1 MSFNIYLA
9 SPRWYCAWVDRAIQI
24 LDGALKKYG
33 SPIYV
38 NHEIIHNKYIVNFF
52 EKRGAIFEENLDNI
66 PKGSIIIFSAH
77 GVWPDF
83 RAEVKERW
91 LKYIDAT
98 CPLVTKVHTEA
109 KHFVK
114 DGYEIIYIG
123 KKNHQEAIWVKN
135 ENPNKT
141 YVVYNKD
148 DVDNLS
154 WLEWKKLALLTQTTL
169 SVDDTTALIEYIK
182 ELYPDIDLPRAKDIC
197 YATTNRQAAVK
208 EMTQYIDTLL
218 IVGSESSSNSN
229 KLRDIGEKKWINSYL
244 IDTFEDIDESIFD
257 NLENI
262 WVSSWASGPEKLVQ
276 EVLEYLKSKGWIMK
290 DELKTIEEN
299 MVFAYNLELK

>member
-1 MSFNIYLA
+1 
-9 SPRWYCAWVDRAIQI
+9 
-24 LDGALKKYG
+24 LKR
-33 SPIYV
+33 I
-38 NHEIIHNKYIVNFF
+38 
-52 EKRGAIFEENLDNI
+52 
-66 PKGSIIIFSAH
+66 SIIF
-77 GVWPDF
+77 
-83 RAEVKERW
+83 
-91 LKYIDAT
+91 LK
-98 CPLVTKVHTEA
+98 
-109 KHFVK
+109 VK

-123 KKNHQEAIWVKN
+123 KKNHQEALWVKN
-135 ENPNKT
+135 ENPDKT
-141 YVVYNKD
+141 YVVYNKE
-148 DVDNLS
+148 DVDRLS

-182 ELYPDIDLPRAKDIC
+182 TLYPDIDLPRVQDIC

-218 IVGSESSSNSN
+218 IVWSQSSSNSN
-229 KLRDIGEKKWINSYL
+229 KLRDIWAKKWIDSYL

-257 NLENI
+257 NLENV

-276 EVLEYLKSKGWIMK
+276 EVLEYLKSKEWVLK